1 MGQVVYIAGPI
12 SGNIDKNKQAFFHAA
27 ERLSRDGV
35 VVLHSA
41 GLPFGLTEPQYMDI
55 CYAMIRACTHIVMLP
70 GWQNSDGAMA
80 EYYYAKKIG
89 LRIDYWMADLAASEE
104 AANHS

>member
-1 MGQVVYIAGPI
+1 MITTYIAGPI
-12 SGNIDKNKQAFFHAA
+12 SGNVEINKQAFFKAA
-27 ERLSRDGV
+27 EQLAETGR

-55 CYAMIRACTHIVMLP
+55 CYAMIRACNEIVMLP
-70 GWQNSDGAMA
+70 GWRRSAGATA

-89 LRIDYWMADLAASEE
+89 LKIVFVPTGIDIERGMSLVS
-104 AANHS
+104 